1 MTNTPQKIDKDV
13 LQEKISC
20 LLETNG
26 TMPETQR
33 NQLTTYLMLDMRED
47 IKTLM
52 LLVARVQKLETT
64 NIVMWIK
71 RNPKIAATI
80 VWALFISSTL
90 WFIFVHDILP
100 WLVNNL
106 KTLSELRI

>member
-52 LLVARVQKLETT
+52 LLVARVQKLEAT
-64 NIVMWIK
+64 NIIMWAKSHNKMAWGIFWGLV
-71 RNPKIAATI
+71 IFAATVHQI
-80 VWALFISSTL
+80 LPFISNIIKQAAG
-90 WFIFVHDILP
+90 FIP
-100 WLVNNL
+100 
-106 KTLSELRI
+106 